1 MYEKPYLQKSWPDPI
16 SAINIKIAWMR
27 TGPIIKNKATK
38 ALTLWRKQN
47 YHFSSIE
54 IKKFADKKISGTL
67 LNLSFI
73 FKAKTCNDI
82 TLNKDGKR
90 KRYQKVAHLMSILQV
105 LLKPN
110 PKKDTETSLES

>member
-1 MYEKPYLQKSWPDPI
+1 
-16 SAINIKIAWMR
+16 MR
-27 TGPIIKNKATK
+27 TGPIIKNNATK
-38 ALTLWRKQN
+38 ALTFWRKQN

-90 KRYQKVAHLMSILQV
+90 K
-105 LLKPN
+105 
-110 PKKDTETSLES
+110 KDTRKLHI